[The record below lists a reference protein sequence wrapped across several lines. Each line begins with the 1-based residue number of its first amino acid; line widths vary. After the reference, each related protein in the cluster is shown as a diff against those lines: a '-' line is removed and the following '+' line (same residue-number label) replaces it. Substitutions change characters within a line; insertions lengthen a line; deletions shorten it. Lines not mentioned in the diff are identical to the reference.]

1 MEGLVGPVAME
12 GLVGPVAMEGLVGP
26 VGRKGAM
33 YAAASPS
40 TSLPPPLPPPPRRD
54 FTAVTLGGYNNGKAW
69 RRRSCWRKWKQL
81 SRLQR
86 NVILFSFAFLAVCG
100 VITYANMAES
110 WKSKSIGAQL
120 GDNIVYTV
128 FPRK

>member
-1 MEGLVGPVAME
+1 AALCVPGEESWRPAE
-12 GLVGPVAMEGLVGP
+12 KEAERPRPPE
-26 VGRKGAM
+26 GRKGAM

-110 WKSKSIGAQL
+110 WKILVFCLAGAGHASKQKL
-120 GDNIVYTV
+120 G
-128 FPRK
+128 